1 MSHQTGSKSV
11 YADISLDSKTAS
23 IRLLEILDHKAG
35 TIVCRFHRV
44 RLEDAPGYT
53 ALSYTWGSA
62 QQAKEL
68 LIDGTW
74 VSVRQN
80 VWNFLQQTRR
90 GRTWRFIWIDAL
102 CIDQDNP
109 DERNHQVKMMRAIY
123 SSVCPLF
130 LCLFHGTIC

>member
-1 MSHQTGSKSV
+1 MSHQTGSNSV
-11 YADISLDSKTAS
+11 YADISLDSKTDS

-44 RLEDAPGYT
+44 CLEDAPGYT

-62 QQAKEL
+62 KEAKEL
-68 LIDGTW
+68 LIDGTR
-74 VSVRQN
+74 VFVRQN

-90 GRTWRFIWIDAL
+90 DRTWKFIWIDAL
-102 CIDQDNP
+102 CIDQGNP

-130 LCLFHGTIC
+130 LC